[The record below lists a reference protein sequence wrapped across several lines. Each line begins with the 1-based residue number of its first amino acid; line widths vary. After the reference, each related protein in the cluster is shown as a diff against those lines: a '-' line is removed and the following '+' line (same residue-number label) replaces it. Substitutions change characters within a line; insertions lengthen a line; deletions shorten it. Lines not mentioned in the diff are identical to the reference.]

1 MTQAVQGLESVKTPQ
16 VLPPDV
22 SISHDFLGQDTQVF
36 QAHEKGSS
44 SRVAFSSIYFKTEL
58 DN

>member
-1 MTQAVQGLESVKTPQ
+1 MEQAVQMLESVKRPQ
-16 VLPPDV
+16 VLPQDV
-22 SISHDFLGQDTQVF
+22 STSYDFLGQDTQVF

-44 SRVAFSSIYFKTEL
+44 SRVAFSSFYFKTEL